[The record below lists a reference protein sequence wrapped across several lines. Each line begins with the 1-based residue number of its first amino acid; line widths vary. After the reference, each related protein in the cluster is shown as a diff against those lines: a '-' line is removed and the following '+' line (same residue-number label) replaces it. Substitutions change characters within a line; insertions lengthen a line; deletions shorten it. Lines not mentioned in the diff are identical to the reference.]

1 MATELN
7 SPLATPAPPDPA
19 TAPASLPP
27 DSTYIDYETFLSPTF
42 NPYSFAN
49 ALILHTNTRDDPTL
63 DLSTP
68 LSRVLFDLQEID
80 SHIHNL
86 TTQHAETLLLHAG
99 ESRAVSVAFMDGVE
113 GQLKTVMGAYRR
125 LEKEVLT
132 RSETAGE
139 LVRVVERLHAAGALL
154 RCVVRVVGAG
164 RRLEG
169 VVGEWFA
176 SRAGGAE
183 GDWKSLLRMGFAVAE
198 VKAGVKAGGVEMEKV
213 GIVQT
218 LVSSLAVPAEQYL
231 KTTAGGTVSGFV
243 LPSVGPWGAGAGGA
257 GTGGGT
263 TAMAAAAVGGG
274 TLSTAFTFQKAL
286 EQALVK
292 VACAL
297 QVLYLLSSPSS
308 PLSTASKTTTAKS
321 TATAPNDPAQNNLL
335 LTALTAHLTQS
346 STASL
351 AALSR
356 VFSQL
361 TPVAP
366 APPALDRSLAE
377 IVGKLRGI
385 VALEE
390 ALRHIPLAPLTSPS
404 GAGISAGDTEQ
415 GAGDLKLSGEEE
427 DEEEEEETLLSF
439 VLAQLDTPTLP
450 MLFLRNLATGLE
462 TLVRNV
468 LARGG
473 VSARGLRAGKE
484 KVREGLSVVVE
495 RGLGSMEDG
504 YAGVLAGAVGFAA
517 KEVAGVVGGAGA
529 GVIGLGGGV
538 GLGSV
543 AQGKGGRKR
552 KDGEREVGI
561 GVVVGAVERG
571 FAGGGGR

>member
-1 MATELN
+1 
-7 SPLATPAPPDPA
+7 
-19 TAPASLPP
+19 
-27 DSTYIDYETFLSPTF
+27 DSAYIDYETFLSPTF

-99 ESRAVSVAFMDGVE
+99 ESRAVSVALVNGVE

-125 LEKEVLT
+125 LDKEVLA

-231 KTTAGGTVSGFV
+231 KTTAGGAVTGFV
-243 LPSVGPWGAGAGGA
+243 LPSVGPMVFA
-257 GTGGGT
+257 
-263 TAMAAAAVGGG
+263 
-274 TLSTAFTFQKAL
+274 FQKAL

-308 PLSTASKTTTAKS
+308 P
-321 TATAPNDPAQNNLL
+321 ATQSNFL
-335 LTALTAHLTQS
+335 LTTLTAHLTQS

-404 GAGISAGDTEQ
+404 
-415 GAGDLKLSGEEE
+415 
-427 DEEEEEETLLSF
+427 EEEEETLLSY

-450 MLFLRNLATGLE
+450 TLFLRNLATGLE

-484 KVREGLSVVVE
+484 KMREGLRVVVE
-495 RGLGSMEDG
+495 RG
-504 YAGVLAGAVGFAA
+504 
-517 KEVAGVVGGAGA
+517 
-529 GVIGLGGGV
+529 
-538 GLGSV
+538 
-543 AQGKGGRKR
+543 
-552 KDGEREVGI
+552 
-561 GVVVGAVERG
+561 
-571 FAGGGGR
+571 